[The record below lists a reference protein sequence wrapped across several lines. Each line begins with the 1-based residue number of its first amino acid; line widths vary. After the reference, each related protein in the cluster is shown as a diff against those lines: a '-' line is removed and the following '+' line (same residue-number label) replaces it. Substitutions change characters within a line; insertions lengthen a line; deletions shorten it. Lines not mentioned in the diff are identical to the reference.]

1 MAIFNS
7 YRRDFPHLPRC
18 PESTRRAEPPSSWIG
33 LRSCC
38 GPETDPVRWVTGW
51 VRSPRLV
58 GGLEHGW
65 MIFPNSW
72 DDTPIWRTHIF
83 QRGWN
88 HQPDDVWWFFSSIS
102 DRYLWSIDD
111 ESLMNH
117 LLIRQDLPEMDRNG
131 TMMDMMGNFF
141 CALFEKHQG
150 ESATKKLKTVL
161 LLRCKLPSDY
171 HGDAIPEACL
181 KFARPDVMGK
191 SWCAQMVGVVLRRS
205 ELCHHCFSAWYGW
218 AQGLIVPG
226 TPGFA
231 AEWQGCERADRTV
244 GGLRIPSHCRLD
256 RIPRLRRT
264 SKPTK
269 FHIIVCCFLSCLF
282 VFFLPPKGRRC
293 VLLCHALPPCRE
305 HSIGPP
311 LGRLA
316 AWIAFFFSQMSRLD
330 RHGARVSLG
339 EGGQRCRW
347 PADGSGSFP

>member
-1 MAIFNS
+1 
-7 YRRDFPHLPRC
+7 
-18 PESTRRAEPPSSWIG
+18 
-33 LRSCC
+33 
-38 GPETDPVRWVTGW
+38 
-51 VRSPRLV
+51 
-58 GGLEHGW
+58 
-65 MIFPNSW
+65 
-72 DDTPIWRTHIF
+72 
-83 QRGWN
+83 
-88 HQPDDVWWFFSSIS
+88 
-102 DRYLWSIDD
+102 
-111 ESLMNH
+111 
-117 LLIRQDLPEMDRNG
+117 
-131 TMMDMMGNFF
+131 
-141 CALFEKHQG
+141 
-150 ESATKKLKTVL
+150 
-161 LLRCKLPSDY
+161 
-171 HGDAIPEACL
+171 
-181 KFARPDVMGK
+181 MGK